1 MTPSCQHP
9 PSHMGEAATPQPASC
24 REGGFIRAGL
34 LLDTCEAGLLSTTHT
49 ALCMH
54 AQLSHLRRRIVMAC
68 GDGLL
73 LLLNHLQQCAAAAV
87 SYVEEC
93 HVSSEN

>member
-1 MTPSCQHP
+1 
-9 PSHMGEAATPQPASC
+9 
-24 REGGFIRAGL
+24 
-34 LLDTCEAGLLSTTHT
+34 
-49 ALCMH
+49 MH